1 MRESEVIAEVVARN
15 PSLATAGGATVVVPP
30 GDDMALVELRG
41 RRVLVAADQ
50 VIEGRH
56 WPAGTPLRLV
66 ARKALARNLSDIA
79 AMAGVP
85 SCAVATVA
93 LPPDLPDA
101 DVRALSEGLH
111 AAGLEF
117 RCPVVGG
124 DTGTHAAAGA
134 PLVLSVSV
142 LAEPGPTGRVVT
154 REGAR
159 PGDLLCVTG
168 TLGASAGFGP
178 GGHHLTFTPRVRE
191 AQALVEAL
199 GDRLHAMIDVSDGL
213 AADAAHLAAAA
224 GCDVVIEASRLPVA
238 PGTPWQDAVGL
249 GEDYE
254 LAFACDGAPPAA
266 VCGTPVTVVGRFE
279 PGRAGRVVVEADG
292 RRHDAA
298 GLGWEHGRPGSG
310 SMPA

>member
-1 MRESEVIAEVVARN
+1 MRESQLIAEVVARN
-15 PSLATAGGATVVVPP
+15 SSLAAAGGAAVIVPP
-30 GDDMALVELRG
+30 GDDMALVELHG

-66 ARKALARNLSDIA
+66 ARKALARNVSDIA

-93 LPPDLPDA
+93 LPPDMPDP
-101 DVRALSEGLH
+101 DVRALSAGLH
-111 AAGLEF
+111 EAGLEF

-154 REGAR
+154 RDGAR

-178 GGHHLTFTPRVRE
+178 GGHHLTFAPRVRE
-191 AQALVEAL
+191 ALALVDAM
-199 GDRLHAMIDVSDGL
+199 GDRLRAMIDLSDGL
-213 AADAAHLAAAA
+213 AADAGHLAAAA
-224 GCDVVIEASRLPVA
+224 GCTVVIEASRLPVPPA
-238 PGTPWQDAVGL
+238 VPWTDAVGL

-254 LAFACDGAPPAA
+254 LAFACDGPPPAS

-279 PGRAGRVVVEADG
+279 AGRAGQVFVESG
-292 RRHDAA
+292 GHRHDAT
-298 GLGWEHGRPGSG
+298 GLGWEHGGPRVGSAT
-310 SMPA
+310 S

>member
-15 PSLATAGGATVVVPP
+15 PTLATAGGATVLVPP

-56 WPAGTPLRLV
+56 WAPGTPLRLV
-66 ARKALARNLSDIA
+66 ARKALARNVSDIA

-93 LPPDLPDA
+93 LPPDMPD
-101 DVRALSEGLH
+101 DEVRALAAGLH
-111 AAGLEF
+111 DAGLEF
-117 RCPVVGG
+117 RCPLVGG
-124 DTGTHAAAGA
+124 DTGTHAGAGA

-142 LAEPGPTGRVVT
+142 LAEPGPSGRVVT
-154 REGAR
+154 RSGAR

-178 GGHHLTFTPRVRE
+178 GGHHLTFTPRIAE
-191 AQALVEAL
+191 ALALVDAL
-199 GDRLHAMIDVSDGL
+199 GDRLHAMIDLSDGL
-213 AADAAHLAAAA
+213 AADAGHLASAA
-224 GCDVVIEASRLPVA
+224 GCSALIEAGRLPVA
-238 PGTPWQDAVGL
+238 PAIGWREAVGL

-254 LAFACDGAPPAA
+254 LAFACDGPPPDA
-266 VCGTPVTVVGRFE
+266 VCGTPVRVVGRFE
-279 PGRAGRVVVEADG
+279 AGRAGQVSVDADG
-292 RRHDAA
+292 MRHDVS
-298 GLGWEHGRPGSG
+298 GLGWEHGR
-310 SMPA
+310 